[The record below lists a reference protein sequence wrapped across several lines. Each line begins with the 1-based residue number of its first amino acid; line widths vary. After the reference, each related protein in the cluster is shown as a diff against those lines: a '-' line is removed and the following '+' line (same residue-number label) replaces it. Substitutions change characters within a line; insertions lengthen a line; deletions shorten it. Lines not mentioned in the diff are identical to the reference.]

1 MIIPGFLISIVTF
14 PGVIV
19 HEMAHQIFC
28 RLCGV
33 AVFDVC
39 YFRFGNPSG
48 YVVHEIPKKASSN
61 ILIGVGPFLVNSI
74 VGALIALPGALPIIT
89 LRGNVHYG
97 FFEMFL
103 IWLGV
108 SIAMNAF
115 PSTGDAKSM
124 WEAIKGENSN
134 LLTKIIGTPIVGLIY
149 LGALGSVFWLD
160 LFYGIGICAVL
171 PNIILSIMA

>member
-61 ILIGVGPFLVNSI
+61 
-74 VGALIALPGALPIIT
+74 
-89 LRGNVHYG
+89 
-97 FFEMFL
+97 
-103 IWLGV
+103 
-108 SIAMNAF
+108 
-115 PSTGDAKSM
+115 
-124 WEAIKGENSN
+124 
-134 LLTKIIGTPIVGLIY
+134 
-149 LGALGSVFWLD
+149 
-160 LFYGIGICAVL
+160 
-171 PNIILSIMA
+171 